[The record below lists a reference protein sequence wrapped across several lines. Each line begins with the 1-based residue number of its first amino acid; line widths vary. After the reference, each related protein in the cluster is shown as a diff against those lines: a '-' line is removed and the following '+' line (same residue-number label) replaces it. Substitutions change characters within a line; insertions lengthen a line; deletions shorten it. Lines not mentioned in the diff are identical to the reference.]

1 MIQNAKSINKTLKRN
16 LRALRDNISSTNI
29 RSLILKK
36 QKKQNIFDEL

>member
-36 QKKQNIFDEL
+36 TKKTKHI

>member
-29 RSLILKK
+29 RSLILKIN
-36 QKKQNIFDEL
+36 KKTKHI